1 MGIRPLELDLGL
13 WQRVSMHSDRA
24 VARIAVRQGGVI
36 RSGQAAE
43 CGFTR
48 GQIDQRVRDGRWTL
62 VGRFGYRIVEMDGL
76 LNLVRAAVATLPN
89 AVVSHEAAAEIH
101 DFPKMPTGI
110 ASVSVHSRTTH
121 EFPDVIVHRCH
132 DLDTDHIVQVSDVPI
147 TSIPRTV
154 VDLSARLTTG
164 HLAAV
169 LSSLI
174 TERRVV
180 TAEVQTVVDRVAR
193 RGKPGIRKIR
203 TILDER
209 DSGPRDGTPLERL
222 GAEVLRTRG
231 VSEPLF
237 EFPMPWDSEK
247 RFDAAYPD
255 AGLGIE
261 WDSRKWHELEE
272 AFSSDRE
279 RDRKAL
285 LHGWRVVRFTWS
297 DVTQRPDEVAET
309 VRQLLLVP
317 RLK

>member
-1 MGIRPLELDLGL
+1 
-13 WQRVSMHSDRA
+13 MHADRE
-24 VARIAVRQGGVI
+24 VTRLAVRQGGVI
-36 RSGQAAE
+36 RSGQAFE
-43 CGFTR
+43 CGFTK

-62 VGRFGYRIVEMDGL
+62 VGRFGYRIVEMEGL

-101 DFPKMPTGI
+101 DFPKMPRGL

-121 EFPDVIVHRCH
+121 EFPDVVVHRCH
-132 DLDTDHIVQVSDVPI
+132 DLEKDHIVQVSELPT

-154 VDLSARLTTG
+154 VDLAAHLTTG

-174 TERRVV
+174 TERRVI

-203 TILDER
+203 TILNGR

-231 VSEPLF
+231 VPEPLF
-237 EFPMPWDSEK
+237 EFPMPWDPDR

-255 AGLGIE
+255 SGLAIE
-261 WDSRKWHELEE
+261 WDSRRWHDLEE

-279 RDRKAL
+279 RDRIAL

-309 VRQLLLVP
+309 VRRLLLLP
-317 RLK
+317 RHD